1 MEHLTL
7 LVVQPVARHDGGES
21 YPIAIGRDSYI
32 FNAKQQRRARLMW
45 VLFVLAFVASMLL
58 AGRMARDRH
67 RSTKAWVWIAAF
79 VGPLGALALYVLGN
93 RPIGASHA

>member
-1 MEHLTL
+1 MEHSTL

-21 YPIAIGRDSYI
+21 YPIAIARDSYI

-79 VGPLGALALYVLGN
+79 VGPLGPLALYVLGN